1 LLSSERPDLP
11 SAFEDLVPVCF
22 PSRPV
27 TGLQTPKAYYGCSMR
42 FVTHRTSTRLSPQEK
57 VKQSNS
63 SPHSTIHTSRSHRNM
78 KKKVELGKL
87 SEAQAQK
94 DMQKELKKAVT
105 KTIAAFLNTSGGTLL
120 IGVND
125 SGATIGIEAD
135 FPYLK
140 PENSM
145 LMAGFRRCRRL
156 SSTRSVLRSG
166 APFTFR

>member
-1 LLSSERPDLP
+1 MTSLLSESPGDRPSDAESVLRLLDEVRHASNIDAPIAAGESETIEFKSSLHHPYEPLP
-11 SAFEDLVPVCF
+11 QD
-22 PSRPV
+22 
-27 TGLQTPKAYYGCSMR
+27 
-42 FVTHRTSTRLSPQEK
+42 
-57 VKQSNS
+57 
-63 SPHSTIHTSRSHRNM
+63 M

-94 DMQKELKKAVT
+94 DVQKELKKAVT

>member
-1 LLSSERPDLP
+1 MTSLLSESPGDRPSDAESVLRLLDEVRHASNIDAPIAAGESETIEFKSSLHHPYEPL
-11 SAFEDLVPVCF
+11 
-22 PSRPV
+22 
-27 TGLQTPKAYYGCSMR
+27 
-42 FVTHRTSTRLSPQEK
+42 PQEHEEEGRTGEA
-57 VKQSNS
+57 VG
-63 SPHSTIHTSRSHRNM
+63 STS
-78 KKKVELGKL
+78 
-87 SEAQAQK
+87 AK
-94 DMQKELKKAVT
+94 DVQKELKKAVT